1 MSYEI
6 NHQIGVKA
14 SPEEIYKTLT
24 ETGWSTRPELIGLGR
39 PQSITVL

>member
-6 NHQIGVKA
+6 NHQIAVKA

-24 ETGWSTRPELIGLGR
+24 DVSR
-39 PQSITVL
+39 SS